1 MKTIIRQNSRT
12 YLQLLLI
19 VPAIALL
26 EFADSPAA
34 NGAEKHVRKHS
45 DVQIGPSRYNA
56 ESRSFERPWPFGP
69 ESSQQ

>member
-1 MKTIIRQNSRT
+1 MKTIIRPKSRT

-34 NGAEKHVRKHS
+34 NGAEKHLRKHS
-45 DVQIGPSRYNA
+45 NVQIGPSTYNT
-56 ESRSFERPWPFGP
+56 ESRSFEKPWPFGP
-69 ESSQQ
+69 ESNQQ